1 MKKRTLINAPVED
14 VFKWHTRE
22 GALQRLSPPWDPIK
36 VIEYQGNI
44 DKGSEVVLVMK
55 AGPIPYKWHA
65 IHTEYIEN
73 SLFRD
78 IQVKGP
84 FSEWVHSHKFD
95 TARQTMKVAPFLH
108 SSASCLYALC
118 VAPVE
123 AGIHYDAAF
132 P

>member
-1 MKKRTLINAPVED
+1 MKKRTLINAPAED
-14 VFKWHTRE
+14 VFKWHSRE

-36 VIEYQGNI
+36 VIEYQGGI
-44 DKGSEVVLVMK
+44 DKGSEVVLIMN

-84 FSEWVHSHKFD
+84 FSEWVHSPGTFFE
-95 TARQTMKVAPFLH
+95 FL
-108 SSASCLYALC
+108 
-118 VAPVE
+118 
-123 AGIHYDAAF
+123 
-132 P
+132 